1 LKDDFRSHR
10 GLRTQVLEED
20 TDSTEQVYI
29 LRLTYSTL
37 PLYREGRFP
46 FPLEVAVSWR
56 DRFAGSGPRS
66 TGSPSQVLNTQYI
79 GLHLR
84 AIF

>member
-1 LKDDFRSHR
+1 
-10 GLRTQVLEED
+10 
-20 TDSTEQVYI
+20 VYI
-29 LRLTYSTL
+29 VRLTYSTL
-37 PLYREGRFP
+37 PLYRAGRFP
-46 FPLEVAVSWR
+46 LPVDIALSWR

-66 TGSPSQVLNTQYI
+66 AGSPSQVLKTQYI